1 MALSVKHSIP
11 SSSGF
16 GHVLS
21 KPEFKVNKGNYLIF
35 AKQNSENI
43 PRLGVSVR
51 KADYKLATHRN
62 VIKRRIKNSFMKR
75 ASKFPAFDFVVLVK
89 PGEQVKAK
97 DGLEVLW
104 RDIEDLKVG

>member
-62 VIKRRIKNSFMKR
+62 IIKRRLKNSFMKQ
-75 ASKFPAFDFVVLVK
+75 ASKLPSFDFVVLVK
-89 PGEQVKAK
+89 PGEQVRGK
-97 DGLEVLW
+97 GSLGVLW
-104 RDIEDLKVG
+104 REVEDLKGG

>member
-35 AKQNSENI
+35 AKQNNENI

-62 VIKRRIKNSFMKR
+62 VIKRRIKSSFMKR
-75 ASKFPAFDFVVLVK
+75 ASKLPAFDFVVLVK
-89 PGEQVKAK
+89 PGEQVKDR
-97 DGLEVLW
+97 DGLEALW
-104 RDIEDLKVG
+104 RDIEGLKDG

>member
-35 AKQNSENI
+35 AKQNSFNGI
-43 PRLGVSVR
+43 LSGN
-51 KADYKLATHRN
+51 YKLATHRN
-62 VIKRRIKNSFMKR
+62 IIKRRIKNSFMKR

-89 PGEQVKAK
+89 PGEQVKAR

>member
-43 PRLGVSVR
+43 PR
-51 KADYKLATHRN
+51 
-62 VIKRRIKNSFMKR
+62 NSR
-75 ASKFPAFDFVVLVK
+75 LIR
-89 PGEQVKAK
+89 E
-97 DGLEVLW
+97 
-104 RDIEDLKVG
+104 II

>member
-21 KPEFKVNKGNYLIF
+21 KPEFKINKGNFFIF
-35 AKQNSENI
+35 AKQNSENRA
-43 PRLGVSVR
+43 RLGVSVR
-51 KADYKLATHRN
+51 KRDYRLATHRN
-62 VIKRRIKNSFMKR
+62 IIKRRIKNSFMKR

-89 PGEQVKAK
+89 PGEQVKVR

-104 RDIEDLKVG
+104 RDVEGLKGG

>member
-51 KADYKLATHRN
+51 KAE
-62 VIKRRIKNSFMKR
+62 IK
-75 ASKFPAFDFVVLVK
+75 
-89 PGEQVKAK
+89 
-97 DGLEVLW
+97 
-104 RDIEDLKVG
+104 

>member
-1 MALSVKHSIP
+1 MSLSVKHSIP

-16 GHVLS
+16 GHILS

-35 AKQNSENI
+35 AKRNSVNT

-51 KADYKLATHRN
+51 KRDYKLATHRN
-62 VIKRRIKNSFMKR
+62 VIKRRIKNSFMKQ
-75 ASKFPAFDFVVLVK
+75 ASKFSAFDFVVLVK
-89 PGEQVKAK
+89 PGEQVKAR

-104 RDIEDLKVG
+104 RDIEDLKVE